1 MNRRILV
8 AGVGNVFF
16 GDDGFGVEV
25 VGRMG
30 RERWPATAD
39 VRDFGIRGLHL
50 AYELLEPLQLVIIVD
65 ALAHGEPPGTVTLL
79 EPELDPEVLATADA
93 HGMNLPVVFATVRS
107 LGGELPRVLL
117 VGCEP
122 ANTREGMGLS
132 EPVAAAVPEAIAMIR
147 ELLAGKVRSISR
159 PAMGAQETKP

>member
-30 RERWPATAD
+30 RERWPAG
-39 VRDFGIRGLHL
+39 VEIRDFGIRGLHL
-50 AYELLEPLQLVIIVD
+50 AYELLDPLRLLVIVD
-65 ALAHGEPPGTVTLL
+65 ALGHGELPGTVTLF
-79 EPELDPEVLATADA
+79 EPELDPDVLSTADA

-107 LGGELPRVLL
+107 LGGELPRVL
-117 VGCEP
+117 VIGCEP
-122 ANTREGMGLS
+122 ANTQEGMGLS
-132 EPVAAAVPEAIAMIR
+132 EPIAAAVPEAIAMIR
-147 ELLAGKVRSISR
+147 ELLTGKVQSISR
-159 PAMGAQETKP
+159 PPLGAQETKP